1 MASSKRKPPQKNKS
15 NNIKTEVPASVVHHI
30 KRHLKALPKR
40 IRTLPGAF
48 RQNWRSD
55 KLKKKYRSFRLQ
67 KRIKP
72 EPRAIPST
80 GYLFKQ
86 SFTFM
91 WRWRTVFLAMM
102 VIHAVIY
109 FVLVQGPVPENGIE
123 TIRESVET
131 ILGQGANSTLRG
143 NLTTLGAVL
152 STSENNGQNSILA
165 SFIIILLSLVYIW
178 GIRQLSNNKKIAARD
193 AYYQGPTT
201 LLPAL
206 LVLCVISLQLLP
218 FAIASFIYSVAK
230 NGQIFVSGAEDLSFF
245 LVTFLVGLLSFYW
258 VTSSVIALYI
268 VTLPGMYPMQALKAA
283 KKLVQF
289 RRLAVFRRILALP
302 IVLGLLYFTS
312 LLLIIRFMPNQTY
325 LALAVFQVIL
335 LPFIHVYL
343 YKLYRALI

>member
-1 MASSKRKPPQKNKS
+1 MASSKRKPPQKNNSK
-15 NNIKTEVPASVVHHI
+15 NVKTDSPVGVTHHI
-30 KRHLKALPKR
+30 KRHVNALPQSIMALPR
-40 IRTLPGAF
+40 TIRQT
-48 RQNWRSD
+48 WRGE

-72 EPRAIPST
+72 EPGVIPSS
-80 GYLFKQ
+80 GELFKQ
-86 SFTFM
+86 TFTFM
-91 WRWRTVFLAMM
+91 WRWRTVLLAMM
-102 VIHAVIY
+102 FIHAVIY

-131 ILGQGANSTLRG
+131 ILGQGANSTLKG

-152 STSENNGQNSILA
+152 STTENNGQNSILA
-165 SFIIILLSLVYIW
+165 SVILILLSLVYIW
-178 GIRQLSNNKKIAARD
+178 GIRQLSSNKKIAARD
-193 AYYQGPTT
+193 AYYQGSTT
-201 LLPAL
+201 LLPTL

-230 NGQIFVSGAEDLSFF
+230 SGQIFVSGAEDLSFF
-245 LVTFLVGLLSFYW
+245 LVTFLVGILSFYW
-258 VTSSVIALYI
+258 ITSSIIALYI
-268 VTLPGMYPMQALKAA
+268 VTLPGMYPMRALKAA

-302 IVLGLLYFTS
+302 VVLGILYFTS

-325 LALAVFQVIL
+325 LALAIFQIIL